1 MSRMKTDLAGPLVA
15 QLYAWQGE
23 LNPLVRPFSEP
34 FVEKVTGSLLQMQA
48 VIDRQAVVIDH
59 QTVLNEEQTLVI
71 EQLRAEIETLRRE
84 HALALQVTK
93 DRIDQLER
101 DLYGKKSERRA
112 RTPDARREAR
122 ERRRKEQSDEE
133 KRAQR
138 EAAAKRRKEKLEAL
152 RTETLVIPLTPTTG
166 EASGGRPLPPEES
179 VIYEWRR
186 GELVRI
192 VIQRE
197 QLVMPSGAISTAPP
211 PPQVIEGGSYGP
223 ALHAKIAMDKCL
235 DAMPL
240 RRQERA
246 FARRGIPLP
255 ISVLCALFHRSAT
268 IVEPLYKAMV
278 AEIGAAEHVSADET
292 PQPVLAEGQVRKGWM
307 WVFASESV
315 ILFTFSPSRGGTVPD
330 AVLGRSTGTLTVD
343 GHTGYNIV
351 TAVGRRKRGG
361 CWSHGR
367 RGLFEARDYAEEIID
382 CLLADI
388 SELYYIEQVAIER
401 QIVGTAEHLA
411 LRQAESAPVLSRIF
425 ATVEAHVDR
434 FDARSSI
441 AKAMRYLLNQ
451 REPLS
456 LFLSDARVPI
466 HNNLSERALRIVALL
481 RKNALFV
488 GSDEGGQDLA
498 MLLTMAATCQLHGVD
513 PEAWLEDVLIRI
525 GERGSTVEELLPWVW
540 KTGRGL
546 QQRGLLGQPRSDPA
560 DSAYR
565 DCLDLHRRVLAYQRG

>member
-1 MSRMKTDLAGPLVA
+1 MPRMKTDHAGPLIA
-15 QLYAWQGE
+15 QLHAWQDE
-23 LNPLVRPFSEP
+23 QNPLVRAFSESL
-34 FVEKVTGSLLQMQA
+34 VEMVTQALLQMQA
-48 VIDRQAVVIDH
+48 VIDQQA
-59 QTVLNEEQTLVI
+59 LVI
-71 EQLRAEIETLRRE
+71 EQLREENESLRRE
-84 HALALQVTK
+84 HAVALQVTK

-101 DLYGKKSERRA
+101 ELYGKKSERRP
-112 RTPDARREAR
+112 RTPDAKREAR
-122 ERRRKEQSDEE
+122 QRRRKEQSEEE

-138 EAAAKRRKEKLEAL
+138 EAAAKKRQEQLEKL
-152 RTETLVIPLTPTTG
+152 RTETLFIPLKAPEG
-166 EASGGRPLPPEES
+166 EEAGGRPLPPEES
-179 VIYEWRR
+179 VMYEWRR

-197 QLVMPSGAISTAPP
+197 QRVMPGGAIVTAPP
-211 PPQVIEGGSYGP
+211 PPQVVEGGSYGP
-223 ALHAKIAMDKCL
+223 ALHAKVAMDKCI

-268 IVEPLYKAMV
+268 NVEALYKAMISG
-278 AEIGAAEHVSADET
+278 IGAAEHVSADET
-292 PQPVLAEGQVRKGWM
+292 PQPVLAEDKVRKGWM
-307 WVFASESV
+307 WVFASELV
-315 ILFTFSPSRGGTVPD
+315 ILFVFSPTRGGTVPD
-330 AVLGRSTGTLTVD
+330 TVLGTSSGTLTVD

-351 TAVGRRKRGG
+351 TAAGRRKRGG

-367 RGLFEARDYAEEIID
+367 RGLFEARGYAEEIVD
-382 CLLADI
+382 GLLTDI
-388 SELYYIEQVAIER
+388 SELYYVEQLAIER

-411 LRQAESAPVLSRIF
+411 MRQEQSAPVLSRIF
-425 ATVEAHVDR
+425 ETVEAHVDR

-488 GSDEGGQDLA
+488 GSDEGGQHLA

-546 QQRGLLGQPRSDPA
+546 QQRGLLGEPRGDPEA
-560 DSAYR
+560 SA
-565 DCLDLHRRVLAYQRG
+565 